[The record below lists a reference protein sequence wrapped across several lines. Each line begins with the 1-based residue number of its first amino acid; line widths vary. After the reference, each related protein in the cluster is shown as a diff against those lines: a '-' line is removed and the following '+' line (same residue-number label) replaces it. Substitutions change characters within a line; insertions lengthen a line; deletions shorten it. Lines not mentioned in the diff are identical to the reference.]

1 MNCSTARQGRRALSA
16 AATRWARHTTRLGTG
31 MVLSLAALAPLA
43 ALVATPAPAWA
54 VNTEIAGVRYEPTIK
69 VEGQTLQLNGSGLS
83 YKALQKVYTVGLY
96 VTTKNS
102 NADTLLKTPGPKQLR
117 FVMLVPMRVDEL
129 GKLIARGIEAN
140 SSREEFRE
148 LIPATVEMGRIFSH
162 MKRMVP
168 GDTIAIEYVPQRGT
182 VFFVNGQPSGLPIQM
197 TAFFNAVLRVW
208 IGKAPTTLDLKNALL
223 DYQAPPLLDA
233 LN

>member
-1 MNCSTARQGRRALSA
+1 MNCSTARQGRATSATGSPWVTRAA
-16 AATRWARHTTRLGTG
+16 G
-31 MVLSLAALAPLA
+31 LSLALAC
-43 ALVATPAPAWA
+43 LVSPAWA

-96 VTTKNS
+96 VSKKTS
-102 NADTLLKTPGPKQLR
+102 NADEVIKASGPKQLR

-129 GKLIARGIEAN
+129 GKLIARGLEAN
-140 SSREEFRE
+140 STREEFRQ
-148 LIPATVEMGRIFSH
+148 LIPAAVEMGRIFSH

-197 TAFFNAVLRVW
+197 TEFFNAVLRVW
-208 IGKAPTTLDLKNALL
+208 IGKTPTTQDLKDALL
-223 DYQAPPLLDA
+223 NYKAPPLLDA
-233 LN
+233 LE

>member
-1 MNCSTARQGRRALSA
+1 MPSA
-16 AATRWARHTTRLGTG
+16 TPRWARQATVLGLG
-31 MVLSLAALAPLA
+31 LGIALACLS
-43 ALVATPAPAWA
+43 TPALA

-69 VEGQTLQLNGSGLS
+69 VEGQSLQLNGSGLS

-96 VTTKNS
+96 VPKKAATADEVL
-102 NADTLLKTPGPKQLR
+102 NASGPKQLR

-140 SSREEFRE
+140 SSREDFRK
-148 LIPATVEMGRIFSH
+148 LIPATVDMGRIFSH

-182 VFFVNGQPSGLPIQM
+182 VFFVNGQPSGLPIQDP
-197 TAFFNAVLRVW
+197 AFFAAVLRVW
-208 IGKAPTTLDLKNALL
+208 IGKVPTTQDLKDALL
-223 DYQAPPLLDA
+223 DYKAPPLLNA
-233 LN
+233 LE